1 MKINMIAAMS
11 SNRVIGNNNQLPW
24 HYSEDMKHFR
34 EITTGQTIVM

>member
-11 SNRVIGNNNQLPW
+11 SNRVIGNENQLPW

-34 EITTGQTIVM
+34 EITMGKVIVM